1 MAESFV
7 LLLRLAGP
15 LQSWGSASRFT
26 RRGTDPQPT
35 KSGIVGLLAA
45 AEGRR
50 REDPIEDLSGLRLGV
65 RVERPGVL
73 IGDFQ
78 TARRPLRGGGSGDV
92 SMPLS
97 TRYYLSD
104 AVFLAAIEGP
114 EPLIRGLEEATR
126 RPRFALALSLIHIF
140 QTPACNTQ
148 QELTSRRTRPPTQG
162 KSEPRSPRG
171 LFEPSNQWLRTFDG
185 REEDR
190 IGEVVAGR

>member
-78 TARRPLRGGGSGDV
+78 TATAPRRCCLPGCC
-92 SMPLS
+92 
-97 TRYYLSD
+97 
-104 AVFLAAIEGP
+104 
-114 EPLIRGLEEATR
+114 
-126 RPRFALALSLIHIF
+126 LSLIHISE
-140 QTPACNTQ
+140 P
-148 QELTSRRTRPPTQG
+148 TRPY
-162 KSEPRSPRG
+162 
-171 LFEPSNQWLRTFDG
+171 
-185 REEDR
+185 
-190 IGEVVAGR
+190 